1 MVSLEDI
8 PKIPEGQDVLRVEVE
23 RVIYGD
29 SSSFVLT
36 RMYYFIRNSRMD
48 PDGVVIALHESLRD
62 DGSYQNLRVFNL
74 EDISKIQPLTY
85 RE

>member
-1 MVSLEDI
+1 MVKLEDI
-8 PKIPEGQDVLRVEVE
+8 PDIPEGQDVLRVEVE

-48 PDGVVIALHESLRD
+48 SDDEVIALHESLRD

-74 EDISKIQPLTY
+74 SDIAKIQPLTY

>member
-1 MVSLEDI
+1 MVKLEDI
-8 PKIPEGQDVLRVEVE
+8 PDIPKGQEVLRVEVE
-23 RVIYGD
+23 RVMYGD

-48 PDGVVIALHESLRD
+48 SDDGVIALHESLGD

-74 EDISKIQPLTY
+74 SDIVKIQPLTY